1 MKNKHIGIGLVV
13 IVVVV
18 GLLIV
23 FVGGILAHKPSPGL
37 RVGVVL
43 PLTGNFAALGEHAKN
58 GYEMARANLSSV
70 NVVYEDACQPK
81 DAVSALNKM
90 IQEDKITVMGGS
102 FCVVGFVPMLPILD
116 QNKII
121 GFNLAPNPDS
131 TLGHQYFISTNS
143 SIKLKAGE
151 LGKFAANTLKAK
163 TAAIIYY
170 NTPLGEDYRKYFQ
183 ESYEQNGGKVI
194 SSQVTLVDATD
205 FRTELTKVKALNPDL
220 IFVVQLSKPLAN
232 LLTESRD
239 LGISAKLLG
248 NSQNEDQTIID
259 AAGKA
264 ALGFLISSDEPMPK
278 TAVVED
284 FNARYFAKYGQQPDV
299 FARNAYDSL
308 TLQAQAYAKC
318 GANSDCM
325 LEYLHSVKDFQ
336 GVSGTITIQADGT
349 AYKPTTFKVVNDG
362 KFVQY

>member
-220 IFVVQLSKPLAN
+220 IFVVQLSKPP
-232 LLTESRD
+232 
-239 LGISAKLLG
+239 GKL
-248 NSQNEDQTIID
+248 
-259 AAGKA
+259 
-264 ALGFLISSDEPMPK
+264 
-278 TAVVED
+278 V
-284 FNARYFAKYGQQPDV
+284 
-299 FARNAYDSL
+299 
-308 TLQAQAYAKC
+308 
-318 GANSDCM
+318 
-325 LEYLHSVKDFQ
+325 
-336 GVSGTITIQADGT
+336 
-349 AYKPTTFKVVNDG
+349 DG
-362 KFVQY
+362 KP